1 MSETNGTEEKY
12 LVWSNEHSSW
22 WGPKRSGYTWLIE
35 NAGRYTRDE
44 ALRICK
50 GARGGR
56 EYNANPSELPVQ
68 ERDACAFWTNE
79 GLEEQQQHERERRQR
94 EEDDDTDYREWA

>member
-1 MSETNGTEEKY
+1 MADY
-12 LVWSNEHSSW
+12 VVWSNEHSAW
-22 WGPKRSGYTWLIE
+22 WGPDSRDYYAKLE

-56 EYNANPSELPVQ
+56 RHNANPTEVPLLLADAEQFWTEAGLDERRRQ
-68 ERDACAFWTNE
+68 ERDALVREIEAAEAEFEAE
-79 GLEEQQQHERERRQR
+79 GC
-94 EEDDDTDYREWA
+94 